1 MGEKVS
7 SRHWPVPVLV
17 TFMAA
22 LSLVGSEQAPSP
34 LVRATTVA
42 ALVTAFALTVWLRRR
57 ERRAYETRLA
67 DLAAARAVA
76 EDRLALSRELH
87 DLVSGGLGAITVHA
101 AVAQRLHRDPEGLRQ
116 ALAQIEQAGHEA
128 TADLRRMLAVLRGG
142 DAGARRGA
150 PLAPCGAAPAEDLAL
165 RVVREALVNTARHAG
180 PSPVRVEA
188 GTGPGRLSLRVSDA
202 GPGPD
207 WVPQPGSGYG
217 LTSLREQAQALGGS
231 LTAGPVGDGFTV
243 VLELPA
249 RVEDVCGPAP
259 GLRRPGAPARVEDAG
274 GEDAGPVRGS
284 RPGRERADAGG
295 RAGAGA
301 PRPGGEAGA

>member
-142 DAGARRGA
+142 DAEARRAA
-150 PLAPCGAAPAEDLAL
+150 PPPAPCGAAPAEDLAL

-188 GTGPGRLSLRVSDA
+188 DTGPGLA
-202 GPGPD
+202 
-207 WVPQPGSGYG
+207 
-217 LTSLREQAQALGGS
+217 
-231 LTAGPVGDGFTV
+231 PVHI
-243 VLELPA
+243 
-249 RVEDVCGPAP
+249 
-259 GLRRPGAPARVEDAG
+259 
-274 GEDAGPVRGS
+274 
-284 RPGRERADAGG
+284 
-295 RAGAGA
+295 
-301 PRPGGEAGA
+301 

>member
-67 DLAAARAVA
+67 DLAAAQAVA

-142 DAGARRGA
+142 DAEARQAA
-150 PLAPCGAAPAEDLAL
+150 PPPAPCGAAPAEDLAL

-188 GTGPGRLSLRVSDA
+188 DTGPGRLSLRVSDA

-217 LTSLREQAQALGGS
+217 LTGLREQAQARGARCGS
-231 LTAGPVGDGFTV
+231 WSPRTRRSCA
-243 VLELPA
+243 
-249 RVEDVCGPAP
+249 AP
-259 GLRRPGAPARVEDAG
+259 WPRS
-274 GEDAGPVRGS
+274 S
-284 RPGRERADAGG
+284 RPRRT
-295 RAGAGA
+295 
-301 PRPGGEAGA
+301 

>member
-57 ERRAYETRLA
+57 ERRAYEARLA

-101 AVAQRLHRDPEGLRQ
+101 AVAQRLHRDPEGLR
-116 ALAQIEQAGHEA
+116 
-128 TADLRRMLAVLRGG
+128 R
-142 DAGARRGA
+142 AGADRR
-150 PLAPCGAAPAEDLAL
+150 
-165 RVVREALVNTARHAG
+165 
-180 PSPVRVEA
+180 S
-188 GTGPGRLSLRVSDA
+188 
-202 GPGPD
+202 
-207 WVPQPGSGYG
+207 
-217 LTSLREQAQALGGS
+217 
-231 LTAGPVGDGFTV
+231 VG
-243 VLELPA
+243 
-249 RVEDVCGPAP
+249 
-259 GLRRPGAPARVEDAG
+259 
-274 GEDAGPVRGS
+274 RGS
-284 RPGRERADAGG
+284 RVGTR
-295 RAGAGA
+295 
-301 PRPGGEAGA
+301 

>member
-57 ERRAYETRLA
+57 ERRAYEARLA

-142 DAGARRGA
+142 DAEARQAA
-150 PLAPCGAAPAEDLAL
+150 PPPAPCGAAPAEDLAL

-188 GTGPGRLSLRVSDA
+188 DTGPGRLSLRVSDA

-217 LTSLREQAQALGGS
+217 LTGLREQAQALGGS

-249 RVEDVCGPAP
+249 RAEDVCGPAP
-259 GLRRPGAPARVEDAG
+259 GLRRPGAPAREDAG
-274 GEDAGPVRGS
+274 GEDAGPARGS
-284 RPGRERADAGG
+284 QPGRERADAGG
-295 RAGAGA
+295 RAGAGT
-301 PRPGGEAGA
+301 PRPGGEAGS